1 MDRPQSWRLLVKL
14 LTKTR
19 SRALA
24 GAGDHGAILE
34 TGTREEELVGGR
46 N

>member
-24 GAGDHGAILE
+24 GAGDHWAILE
-34 TGTREEELVGGR
+34 TETQDEKQVWGR